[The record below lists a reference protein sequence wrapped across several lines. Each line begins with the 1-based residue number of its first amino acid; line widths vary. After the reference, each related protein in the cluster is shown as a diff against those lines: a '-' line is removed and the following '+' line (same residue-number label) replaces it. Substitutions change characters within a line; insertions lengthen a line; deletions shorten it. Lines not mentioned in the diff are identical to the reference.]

1 VKQSDL
7 KLDGNAIAGVL
18 GEIFAVEMTVAE
30 GTCAGCGNVAPMGA
44 VDVYVNAPGIVV
56 RCSACTQVLMTIVRG
71 RDRTWLDLSGVRRL
85 ELRS

>member
-1 VKQSDL
+1 MKQSEL

-18 GEIFAVEMTVAE
+18 GEIFAVEMTVVD

-44 VDVYVNAPGIVV
+44 VDVYMNAPGIVV
-56 RCSACTQVLMTIVRG
+56 RCPACTQVLVTIVRG
-71 RDRTWLDLSGVRRL
+71 PDRTWLDLSGLRRF